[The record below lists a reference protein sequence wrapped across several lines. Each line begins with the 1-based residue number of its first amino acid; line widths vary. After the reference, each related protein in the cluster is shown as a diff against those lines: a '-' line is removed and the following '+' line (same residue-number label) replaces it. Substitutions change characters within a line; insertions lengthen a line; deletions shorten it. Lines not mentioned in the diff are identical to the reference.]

1 MTEQTTEDR
10 LRQQLRTLEEEMANL
25 VQKNVELSRTL
36 EFLKH
41 QFKIL
46 RRQFAAK
53 LEAKKEA

>member
-36 EFLKH
+36 EFLKN

>member
-10 LRQQLRTLEEEMANL
+10 LRQQLRTREEEMANL

-36 EFLKH
+36 EFLKN